1 MSSGQPADPLTVSR
15 IFWGHFAFLYVLLSL
30 SLFLCEQTVLQPQ
43 EHPENRT
50 SSAMSAVSSS
60 NTAFAL
66 ELFRT
71 LSQADSAGNIF
82 VSPLSISSALAM
94 VYLGAKGDTAA
105 QMAQAL
111 SFSSGEGVHADF
123 QKLNADINSPSAS
136 YILKLA
142 NRLYG
147 ENTAHFLPDFLE
159 ATQKY
164 YQADLKTVDFIGA
177 PEACR
182 AAINSWVEQQTENK
196 IKDLLKPGTVRSN
209 TRLALV
215 NAIYFKGN
223 WRNPFDEANTKEMPF
238 KIKQNET
245 VPVQMMYQMKK
256 LPYNYIH
263 DHGLQILE
271 LPYVNEELSM
281 FVLLPAES
289 SDGSDPLLK
298 LEKELTQERLNE
310 WTDRKNMEVDSEV
323 VVHLP
328 KFKLEEDY
336 ELNDPLAKLGMKN
349 VFCAG
354 SADLSGM
361 NGEGGLFLSTVAH
374 KAFVEVNEEGTEAA
388 AATAGMVAFCMLREE
403 HFRAD
408 HPFLFFIR
416 HNKTKS
422 ILFFGRFSSPQ

>member
-1 MSSGQPADPLTVSR
+1 MAA
-15 IFWGHFAFLYVLLSL
+15 I
-30 SLFLCEQTVLQPQ
+30 
-43 EHPENRT
+43 
-50 SSAMSAVSSS
+50 SSS

-66 ELFRT
+66 ELLRT
-71 LSQADSAGNIF
+71 LSQANPTGNIF

-105 QMAQAL
+105 QMAKAL

-123 QKLNADINSPSAS
+123 ETLNADINSPHAS

-147 ENTAHFLPDFLE
+147 ENTANFLPEFLQ

-164 YQADLKTVDFIGA
+164 YHADLKAVDFVGS

-182 AAINSWVEQQTENK
+182 GEINSWVEQQTENK
-196 IKDLLKPGTVRSN
+196 IKDLLKPGTVSTM

-223 WRNPFDEANTKEMPF
+223 WNSRFDVANTKEMPF
-238 KIKQNET
+238 KVNKNDT
-245 VPVQMMYQMKK
+245 RPVQLMYQMKK
-256 LPYNYIH
+256 LPYIYIQEH
-263 DHGLQILE
+263 ELQILE

-281 FVLLPAES
+281 FILLPQES
-289 SDGSDPLLK
+289 TDGSDPLLK
-298 LEKELTQERLNE
+298 LENELTREKLDE
-310 WTDRKNMEVDSEV
+310 WTNREYMDVHSEIF
-323 VVHLP
+323 VHLP
-328 KFKLEEDY
+328 RFKLEEDY
-336 ELNDPLAKLGMKN
+336 ELNEPLAKLGMTD
-349 VFCAG
+349 VFCAAK
-354 SADLSGM
+354 ADLSGM
-361 NGEGGLFLSTVAH
+361 NGNAGLFLSTVAH

-403 HFRAD
+403 HFTAD

-422 ILFFGRFSSPQ
+422 ILFLGRFSSP

>member
-1 MSSGQPADPLTVSR
+1 C
-15 IFWGHFAFLYVLLSL
+15 LLFPDRS
-30 SLFLCEQTVLQPQ
+30 FCV
-43 EHPENRT
+43 
-50 SSAMSAVSSS
+50 
-60 NTAFAL
+60 
-66 ELFRT
+66 
-71 LSQADSAGNIF
+71 QANSAGNIF

-105 QMAQAL
+105 QMAQVSTL
-111 SFSSGEGVHADF
+111 SLVTCTAFLQGF
-123 QKLNADINSPSAS
+123 YQLN
-136 YILKLA
+136 
-142 NRLYG
+142 
-147 ENTAHFLPDFLE
+147 
-159 ATQKY
+159 KY
-164 YQADLKTVDFIGA
+164 
-177 PEACR
+177 
-182 AAINSWVEQQTENK
+182 QQTHKLFVWSLSHSVLLAKGPAAEFHRGRTEREL

-223 WRNPFDEANTKEMPF
+223 WRNPFDEANTQEMPF
-238 KIKQNET
+238 KNET

-310 WTDRKNMEVDSEV
+310 WTDRKNMDVDSEV
-323 VVHLP
+323 VLHLP
-328 KFKLEEDY
+328 KFKLVEDY
-336 ELNDPLAKLGMKN
+336 ELNEPLTKLGMKN

-388 AATAGMVAFCMLREE
+388 AATAGMIAFCMLREE